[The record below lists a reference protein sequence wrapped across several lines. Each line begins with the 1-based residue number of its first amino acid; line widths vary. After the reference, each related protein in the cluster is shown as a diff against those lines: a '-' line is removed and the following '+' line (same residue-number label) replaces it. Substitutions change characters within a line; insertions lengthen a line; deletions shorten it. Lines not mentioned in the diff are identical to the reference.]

1 MGPCYNLLM
10 YLKRLELVGF
20 KSFAKKSE
28 LEFSTPVTAIVG
40 PNGSGKSNVA
50 EAFRFV
56 LGEQSFKS
64 MRTKRGEDLIWSG
77 SGELGRASRAS
88 VRVVFDN
95 PTIDGARVLNVDFD
109 EVSVERTVFR
119 DGTNE
124 YSINGSKVRLK
135 DVQETLSSAHI
146 GSSGHHIISQG
157 EADRVLTSSPRERRE
172 MIEDAL
178 GLRTYQYK
186 KDEASRKLEK
196 TYENKTQVEQLRS
209 ENAPHLRFLE
219 RQVNKLEKARELRT
233 ELTSAFHEYL
243 AYEEAYLAREEA
255 RIKDALHEPQKA
267 LGDTEHEV
275 ARLRKEVE
283 TADQKGAQT
292 DALLAVEHDLHEARR
307 EEGEARQ
314 EVGRLQGQIAAE
326 ERRIQEE
333 ERRLKDAEERP
344 VPLGAVRALLTKVR
358 TALTRASEA
367 KDIDMVGEVLEAAH
381 TSIDHFLDTY
391 EDADLNTEI
400 DRGAVETLAREHE
413 KACAAQEKVQARI
426 NELQKKLGE
435 LREAAEREKDDTRRA
450 ERDLYEAMARET
462 ELRALLAELVRA
474 RELLAREAD
483 EFSRERIEAVALVGE
498 AAIGYTRLGAEDA
511 PAPRDTQQERRRA
524 LEKMKIRIEEM
535 GGANADEIT
544 KEYEEVKERDA
555 FLERELADLAQS
567 AESLEKLIA
576 DLDHELD
583 QKFKAGFEKVASQ
596 FNEYFTL
603 MFGGGSAVLS
613 LKREKKRSKLTE
625 LFSGG
630 DEEDETGDEEQGAEG
645 IEVEVSLPK
654 KKIQNLV
661 MLSGGERALTSIAL
675 IFAMSQVNP
684 PPFLILD
691 ETDAALDEAN
701 SRRYGD
707 IIEHLAQHSQ
717 LILISHNRETMSR
730 AGVLYG
736 VTMSG
741 DGISK
746 LLSVKFEEAASVAK

>member
-1 MGPCYNLLM
+1 M

-28 LEFSTPVTAIVG
+28 LEFSTPITAIVG

-77 SGELGRASRAS
+77 SGELARASRAS

-95 PTIDGARVLNVDFD
+95 PVVDGERLLNVDFD
-109 EVSVERTVFR
+109 EVSVERAVFR

-135 DVQETLSSAHI
+135 DVQETLSSANI

-157 EADRVLTSSPRERRE
+157 EADRVLTASPRERRE
-172 MIEDAL
+172 MVEDAL
-178 GLRTYQYK
+178 GLRAYQYK
-186 KDEASRKLEK
+186 KDEASRKLQK
-196 TYENKTQVEQLRS
+196 TKENKTQVEQLRN

-219 RQVNKLEKARELRT
+219 RQMKKLERARELRG
-233 ELTSAFHEYL
+233 ELTAAFHTYFAHEESYL
-243 AYEEAYLAREEA
+243 AHEEA
-255 RIKDALHEPQKA
+255 RLKEALRAPETA
-267 LGDTEHEV
+267 LTETEHKV
-275 ARLRKEVE
+275 AQLRKEIE
-283 TADQKGAQT
+283 AADKKDAQT
-292 DALLAVEHDLHEARR
+292 DALLSVEQELHSARIA
-307 EEGEARQ
+307 EGEARQ
-314 EVGRLQGQIAAE
+314 EVGRLLGQITAE

-344 VPLGAVRALLTKVR
+344 VPLGEVRTLLNKIRESLTKA
-358 TALTRASEA
+358 TEA
-367 KDIDMVGEVLEAAH
+367 KDLEAVGKVLESAGGAMD
-381 TSIDHFLDTY
+381 SFLESY
-391 EDADLNTEI
+391 EDADISKEI
-400 DRGAVETLAREHE
+400 DSRELDKLKQEQE
-413 KACAAQEKVQARI
+413 KARASQEEIQGRI
-426 NELQKKLGE
+426 TELQQKLAQ
-435 LREAAEREKDDTRRA
+435 LREASEREKDDTRRA
-450 ERDLYEAMARET
+450 ERELYEAMARET
-462 ELRALLAELVRA
+462 ELRSALAELDRA
-474 RELLAREAD
+474 HEVLAQDRD
-483 EFSRERIEAVALVGE
+483 EYSRERIEAVALVGE
-498 AAIGYTRLGAEDA
+498 GAIGYERLDVGAEQLS
-511 PAPRDTQQERRRA
+511 REEQREQRRG
-524 LEKMKIRIEEM
+524 LEKMKVRLEEM

-555 FLERELADLAQS
+555 FLEKELADLDES
-567 AESLEKLIA
+567 AVSLEKLID
-576 DLDHELD
+576 DLDNELD
-583 QKFKAGFEKVASQ
+583 RKFKVGFEKVAKQ

-603 MFGGGSAVLS
+603 MFGGGSAVLT
-613 LKREKKRSKLTE
+613 LKREKKRSKLAE
-625 LFSGG
+625 LFSGDSED
-630 DEEDETGDEEQGAEG
+630 DEESQEEEGAEG

-654 KKIQNLV
+654 KRVQNLV

-717 LILISHNRETMSR
+717 LILISHNRETMGR

-736 VTMSG
+736 VTMGS
-741 DGISK
+741 DSISK
-746 LLSVKFEEAASVAK
+746 LLSVKFEEAAAVAK